1 MDNIILIG
9 MPGAGKSTIGVLIA
23 KVLGMSFIDCDLIIQ
38 KKEGKLLQEII
49 DEKGIDGFINIEKN
63 TILELSAVGSI
74 ISTGGSVVL
83 REESMN
89 KLMKLG
95 KIVYLKVDY
104 NELERRVNN
113 ITTRGIVIKDEQ
125 TLYDVYEERTPLYEK
140 YTNITIDCSNLTIEQ
155 ILDKARKEVEHIK

>member
-9 MPGAGKSTIGVLIA
+9 MPGAGKSTIGVLLA